1 MSCIRFDCVFCVV
14 YFTFAA
20 TNFRRAFFCFAPRLF
35 EFACKLL
42 RTALAYEGLS
52 DATMSSPKGVIKS
65 AYETYDF
72 IDEDLWLSML
82 EARNELQH
90 IYDARLVEYLV
101 SQILNHY
108 IAAFEK
114 LDDDLQALY
123 GVEQLRE
130 W

>member
-1 MSCIRFDCVFCVV
+1 
-14 YFTFAA
+14 
-20 TNFRRAFFCFAPRLF
+20 
-35 EFACKLL
+35 
-42 RTALAYEGLS
+42 
-52 DATMSSPKGVIKS
+52 MSSPKGVIKS

-90 IYDARLVEYLV
+90 IYDARLAEHLV